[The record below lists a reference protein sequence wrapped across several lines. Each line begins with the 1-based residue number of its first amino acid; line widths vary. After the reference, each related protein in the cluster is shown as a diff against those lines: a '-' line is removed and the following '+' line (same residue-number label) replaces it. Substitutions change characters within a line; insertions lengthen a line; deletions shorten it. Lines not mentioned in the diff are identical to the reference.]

1 MKRKA
6 SKPIQQYGLTLP
18 NLSLKKVILKINVII
33 ILKFFADPKRNGTTN
48 MKSHMGVCKNR
59 LNVSG
64 DPSQAKPIFESRM
77 DESLATWKFNK
88 MPLGRRQLR

>member
-1 MKRKA
+1 
-6 SKPIQQYGLTLP
+6 
-18 NLSLKKVILKINVII
+18 
-33 ILKFFADPKRNGTTN
+33 

-88 MPLGRRQLR
+88 MPLGRG